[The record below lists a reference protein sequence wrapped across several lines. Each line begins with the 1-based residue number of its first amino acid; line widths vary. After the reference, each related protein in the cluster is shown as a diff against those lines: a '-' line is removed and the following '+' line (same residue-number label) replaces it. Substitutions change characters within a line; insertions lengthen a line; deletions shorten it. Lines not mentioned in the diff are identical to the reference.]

1 MISAGS
7 VEAALIQTAPSGVG
21 GVTDFAVPGWD
32 IDIGFVAEGRIGD
45 RSGGATFELD
55 VGSDTGG
62 GFNTAQ
68 FNWVNNTSY
77 AFSLNFD
84 GTTATFNVGGTAV
97 SYNAFS
103 ITDEFDGLA
112 IRTSAYE
119 GQSILFTGLDL
130 DGTSIGSFSNVS
142 TATGSDRDVVW
153 LLLSDF
159 GDLAGGFVLTGNVAL
174 AWTLNPDPNL
184 NQSRLAFQIKGA
196 DAPVVP
202 IPGAVWLFASGL
214 IGLMVIRRRIKK

>member
-1 MISAGS
+1 
-7 VEAALIQTAPSGVG
+7 VG
-21 GVTDFAVPGWD
+21 GVTDGAVPGWD

-45 RSGGATFELD
+45 RSGAGTFELD
-55 VGSDTGG
+55 VGSDTAGT
-62 GFNTAQ
+62 FNTAQ

-77 AFSLNFD
+77 AFSLIYD
-84 GTTATFNVGGTAV
+84 GTTATFTVGGTAV
-97 SYNAFS
+97 SYNAFAVS
-103 ITDEFDGLA
+103 DEFDGLA

-119 GQSILFTGLDL
+119 GQSVLFTGLDL
-130 DGTSIGSFSNVS
+130 NGTSIGSFSNIS
-142 TATGSDRDVVW
+142 TATGSNRDVVW

-159 GDLAGGFVLTGNVAL
+159 GDLTGGFILTGNVSL

-184 NQSRLAFQIKGA
+184 NQSKLAFQIKGS

-214 IGLMVIRRRIKK
+214 IGLVVIRRKTKR